1 MASVIVEVKF
11 SIDGE
16 PIRGFPLTRRLAV
29 DEIQTAKPYEK
40 TSGAGFVDLPIAEL
54 GTIQYLLIEP
64 DQATTYQFADGA
76 AGNIALNANGF
87 ILIVNGNL
95 TATPEVENTSGNTA
109 KIKVQA
115 GGT

>member
-1 MASVIVEVKF
+1 MASVVVEVHIKV
-11 SIDGE
+11 DGE
-16 PIRGFPLTRRLAV
+16 PIRGFPLVRRLSV

-40 TSGAGFVDLPIAEL
+40 ADGGGFVDLPIAEL
-54 GTIQYLLIEP
+54 GTVQFLLIEP

-76 AGNIALNANGF
+76 AGNIALNANG
-87 ILIVNGNL
+87 LLLLVNSNL
-95 TATPEVENTSGNTA
+95 TATPEVDNSSGNTA